1 MRYSNQLEVLGGLRV
16 IHNTQ
21 HILVIIWLQSHQTER
36 RMRNVVKLFAKKQG
50 ALYCR
55 IARHK
60 TKIDEEHMNRDWS
73 YLEAEA
79 HALNMAEHSS
89 ILRAT

>member
-1 MRYSNQLEVLGGLRV
+1 
-16 IHNTQ
+16 
-21 HILVIIWLQSHQTER
+21 
-36 RMRNVVKLFAKKQG
+36 MRNVVKLFAKKQG